1 MVVDNDCPKVVGIK
15 QTLKKMDEQTCKF
28 VCIAKDAESK
38 VIEPIVQKAES
49 LRIQVVYINSMI
61 ELGKLCDI
69 DVGAAAALFLNK

>member
-1 MVVDNDCPKVVGIK
+1 MLVDNDCPKVVGVK
-15 QTLKKMDEQTCKF
+15 QTLKKMDQETCKF
-28 VCIAKDAESK
+28 VCIAKDAELK
-38 VIEPIVQKAES
+38 VIEPIIQKAES